1 MWKRTRGRADFSS
14 WEHAVIYCIWINMA
28 LASEHTSGKES
39 QMWKID
45 LGKDENL
52 TYGQGGILNHW
63 HMMFFAPYGTSP
75 IGYPTGS
82 K

>member
-1 MWKRTRGRADFSS
+1 
-14 WEHAVIYCIWINMA
+14 MA
-28 LASEHTSGKES
+28 LAWEHTNGKES

-45 LGKDENL
+45 LGKDKNL
-52 TYGQGGILNHW
+52 TYGQVGILNHW

-75 IGYPTGS
+75 IGYPSGS